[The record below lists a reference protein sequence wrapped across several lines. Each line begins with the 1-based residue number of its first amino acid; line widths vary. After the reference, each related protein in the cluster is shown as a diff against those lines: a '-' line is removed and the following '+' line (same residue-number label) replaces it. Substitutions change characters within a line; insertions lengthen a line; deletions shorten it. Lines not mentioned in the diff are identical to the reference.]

1 MREKGINSL
10 FIGREH
16 LNLEGRD
23 IKHIS
28 LIRKFGIL
36 SPNKT
41 SNEPMEFIGLDLETD
56 HKTGELKLLGFWE
69 DNNYSYFTNNFLSV
83 IYNYVKKSIY
93 DNKNIVWWN
102 RLDPFIILKQFLI
115 IQKDNEIV
123 NRALMHYGK
132 IPAEWDN
139 KNKKFIVK
147 PVISVIVGDKE
158 FGIMNAIRSSIQF
171 YIKKDD
177 EIKTCWAY
185 DVAQMYMSGLE
196 KEATSRF
203 SYYSKVDESAHLVSW
218 ALFEIDDD
226 YKHNIVLKSNML
238 DARAVTDL
246 AKETLKEFYT
256 AFKAYPK
263 TLISQGSLA
272 RSALM
277 AQLNNMGLDAPKEAR
292 KIGIYRHIDKI
303 FIQLGAD
310 KAKNL
315 LSLVTEAYSAGYIEA
330 IRFGYAE
337 KGAHADIA
345 SAYPATI
352 VQLYDLTG
360 AKYEYGKGIPE
371 RAKKGYTFIRGYVD
385 VPESV
390 TFNPITIKHPV
401 FKETNIRASGY
412 YRASYTIEERD
423 FMESQ
428 GATFNDEEWFKI
440 ETNGNLSPLA
450 KVAQEFIELR
460 KRLLAENNSAQYMA
474 KIASNSLYGIL
485 FEAVDT
491 YEEGTFKKTYE
502 ETIKDNFYKD
512 ILKHWRKKIDFTGLE
527 KDLKYYLGND
537 YPKIRSMWHGESK
550 SHPEDVKSQLE
561 YEGIFLK
568 SDHPADILLEINDL
582 YRIET
587 KKVQREEIVENTV
600 LKSGY
605 RAGEFFNPIYA
616 TFITAQTRILL
627 AKGALEIENNGGKVI
642 ALMTDSIT
650 WQGTPDQLPNE
661 YVKEEK
667 TLGYFEKPDTVSDI
681 ICLGAGRYGFKTEK
695 GYMVT
700 KQRGLAVSD
709 NLDWKEILNNSNDLK
724 YITKTRALVS
734 VGMILGN
741 HEYKVPDLG
750 RIVEVDREVD
760 LIVGLT
766 KRPLKE
772 ELDINKMKHGLID
785 TVSFHIGRGMLGNND
800 LTLPELRD
808 KLKRMQYELKADK
821 VKRQTNQRQKRFYED
836 NKQRI
841 RQEKRDYMRNKRAG
855 LV

>member
-1 MREKGINSL
+1 MSERGINSL
-10 FIGREH
+10 FIGKEH
-16 LNLEGRD
+16 LNIEGRD

-28 LIRKFGIL
+28 LIKKFGVL

-41 SNEPMEFIGLDLETD
+41 SDEPMDFIGLDLETD

-69 DNNYSYFTNNFLSV
+69 DDKYSFFTSNFLS
-83 IYNYVKKSIY
+83 IMYSYVKKSIY
-93 DNKNIVWWN
+93 ENKNIVWWN

-115 IQKDNEIV
+115 IQKESKIV

-132 IPAEWDN
+132 IGGQWDK
-139 KNKKFIVK
+139 KNKVFIVK

-177 EIKTCWAY
+177 ELKTCWAF

-196 KEATSRF
+196 KEATTRF
-203 SYYSKVDESAHLVSW
+203 DYYSKVDQSAHLVNW
-218 ALFEIDDD
+218 NLFEFDEQ
-226 YKHNIVLKSNML
+226 YKYDIVLRSNML

-246 AKETLKEFYT
+246 AKETLKEFHT

-277 AQLNNMGLDAPKEAR
+277 AQLNNMGLEAAKEAR
-292 KIGIYRHIDKI
+292 KIGIYNHIDKM
-303 FIQLGAD
+303 FMQLGAS
-310 KAKNL
+310 KAKNF

-352 VQLYDLTG
+352 VKLYDLTG
-360 AKYEYGKGIPE
+360 AKYYYGNGIPE

-385 VPESV
+385 VPEHI

-428 GATFNDEEWFKI
+428 GATFSDEEWFKI
-440 ETNGNLSPLA
+440 ETTGNLSPLA

-460 KRLLAENNSAQYMA
+460 KRLLAEKNSAQYMA

-491 YEEGTFKKTYE
+491 YEEGTFKRTYE
-502 ETIKDNFYKD
+502 EKIKDTFYKD
-512 ILKHWRKKIDFTGLE
+512 ILKGWRKNIDFTGLE
-527 KDLKYYLGND
+527 KDLKYYLGSD
-537 YPKIRSMWHGESK
+537 YSKIRAMWHGEAK
-550 SHPEDVKSQLE
+550 THPEDVKSQLE
-561 YEGIFLK
+561 YQGIYLK
-568 SDHPADILLEINDL
+568 GEHPADILLEINDL
-582 YRIET
+582 YRIDT
-587 KKVQREEIVENTV
+587 KIVQKQEIMEDMV
-600 LKSGY
+600 LKAGY

-650 WQGTPDQLPNE
+650 WEGTPEQLPHE
-661 YVKEEK
+661 YVREEK
-667 TLGYFEKPDTVSDI
+667 TLGYFEKPDTVSEI
-681 ICLGAGRYGFKTEK
+681 ICLGAGRYGFKTDK

-700 KQRGLAVSD
+700 KQRGLSVSD
-709 NLDWKEILNNSNDLK
+709 NLDWKDILNKSNDLK
-724 YITKTRALVS
+724 YFTKARALVS

-741 HEYKVPDLG
+741 HQYKVPDLG

-772 ELDINKMKHGLID
+772 DLDINKMKHGLID
-785 TVSFHIGRGMLGNND
+785 TVSFHIGKGMLGNND
-800 LTLPELRD
+800 LTLPELRN
-808 KLKRMQYELKADK
+808 KLKSKRYELKADR
-821 VKRQTNQRQKRFYED
+821 VRRQGNARQKRYYED
-836 NKQRI
+836 NKERI
-841 RQEKRDYMRNKRAG
+841 RQQKREYMRNKRAG
-855 LV
+855 LI